1 MQNSD
6 SLAMT
11 SKKHEQREN
20 SETKDGVYG
29 ETLEE
34 TYGKEKEADYGCVG
48 RYPGWLQATFRF

>member
-11 SKKHEQREN
+11 SKKHEKREN
-20 SETKDGVYG
+20 SETKDDYG

-34 TYGKEKEADYGCVG
+34 TYGKENEADYGCVG